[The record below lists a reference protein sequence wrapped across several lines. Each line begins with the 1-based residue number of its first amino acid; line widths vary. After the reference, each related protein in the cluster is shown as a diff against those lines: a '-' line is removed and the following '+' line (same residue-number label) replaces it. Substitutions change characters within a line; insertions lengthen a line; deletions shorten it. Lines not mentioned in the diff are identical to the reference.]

1 MRNVGLGLHGRPLRY
16 QGHQQKTKRTKI
28 QSYQNK
34 RLPGSQIGKDHHYE
48 RKRSQNWQCLRDEVL
63 GKNTIGLRIMKQN
76 QEGHWIGINVKTN
89 KEVIIKSADR
99 LRGLY
104 NPKAAD
110 KLRTSGHA
118 AAVGSESAAAGT
130 GANWRQAGRP
140 DRGDKSTRASRRA
153 VNCQEMVRQMLE
165 KGYWKTDGK
174 TPSSTIYSAIIR
186 EIAVKKEASRFR
198 KVERGKF
205 ALAK

>member
-1 MRNVGLGLHGRPLRY
+1 MKENEV
-16 QGHQQKTKRTKI
+16 KI
-28 QSYQNK
+28 
-34 RLPGSQIGKDHHYE
+34 GSVYAMK
-48 RKRSQNWQCLRDEVL
+48 V

-130 GANWRQAGRP
+130 GATGGKLGGLTAAIKVLEQAGGP
-140 DRGDKSTRASRRA
+140 L
-153 VNCQEMVRQMLE
+153 NCQEMVRQMLE